1 MKQLI
6 DFFKIAGFKGIIN
19 YDFDFKDETID
30 LENLASAVSMINA
43 KLVSNGYQRM
53 SKFEYIRFM
62 EFMKVH
68 PAYHYNQY
76 IVV

>member
-1 MKQLI
+1 MTQLI

-19 YDFDFKDETID
+19 YDFDFKDDKAD
-30 LENLASAVSMINA
+30 LERLASGVAMVNA
-43 KLVSNGYQRM
+43 KLVANGYQRM
-53 SKFEYIRFM
+53 GKFEYIRFM
-62 EFMKVH
+62 EYMKVH

>member
-1 MKQLI
+1 MQLI

-19 YDFDFKDETID
+19 YDFDFKDDHIN
-30 LENLASAVSMINA
+30 LEMLAGAVSMINA
-43 KLVSNGYQRM
+43 KLIGNGYQRM
-53 SKFEYIRFM
+53 GKFEYIRFM

-68 PAYHYNQY
+68 PGFQYNQY